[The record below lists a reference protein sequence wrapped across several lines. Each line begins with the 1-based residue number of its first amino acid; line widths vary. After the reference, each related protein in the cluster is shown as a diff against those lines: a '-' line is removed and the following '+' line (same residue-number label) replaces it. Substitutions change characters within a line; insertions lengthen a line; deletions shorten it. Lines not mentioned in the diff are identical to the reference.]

1 LIGIRNQILLG
12 IILAVIIGSAV
23 SYVVFVYLPSQPS
36 APVNVWVSSGST
48 ISGGNCAKNFPNT
61 LPVAEYSQNKSIV
74 FLMQPNSTAQI
85 CVTYRVSKAD
95 LTSTVSYPIFQT
107 SMEKLQFQCTTNS
120 CAGSGTPGNF
130 TITTSPAYIT
140 IYPGNTV
147 AKVIIVY
154 TIQSGIYSKGFY
166 GFQYLNALC
175 PRNTPFAVGYN
186 SSQVN
191 ASDFFGFF
199 GSFAEAGCSNPNN
212 IIGYEDYLS
221 YGNITGISNLS
232 YVYIPVNYTSP

>member
-1 LIGIRNQILLG
+1 MIGIRNQILVG
-12 IILAVIIGSAV
+12 VVLAVVIGSALA
-23 SYVVFVYLPSQPS
+23 YAVFIYLPSQPG
-36 APVNVWVSSGST
+36 APVNTWISSGST
-48 ISGGNCAKNFPNT
+48 ISGGNCSQNFPNT

-74 FLMQPNSTAQI
+74 FLTQPNSTAQI
-85 CVTYRVSKAD
+85 CVTYRVQKAD
-95 LTSTVSYPIFQT
+95 LMSAVSYPIFQAV
-107 SMEKLQFQCTTNS
+107 MLKLQLQCTTNS

-130 TITTSPAYIT
+130 TITTSPAYVT
-140 IYPGNTV
+140 IYPGNSI

-154 TIQSGIYSKGFY
+154 TIQAGIYSKGFY
-166 GFQYLNALC
+166 GFQYLNAFC

-191 ASDFFGFF
+191 ASDFSGYFTHL
-199 GSFAEAGCSNPNN
+199 EATGCNNPND